1 MVGAKARKGK
11 VKAFVVKET
20 TANTLTKVITDN
32 ADRTAELYTDEHRG
46 YNETDGLYS
55 HSVVN
60 HSVKEFV
67 RNQTHT
73 NGIESFWALLKRG
86 YYGIYHKWSVKH
98 LQRYINEFVN
108 MTNARETDMEARIS
122 ETFARGM
129 NTGLSYKELIAE

>member
-1 MVGAKARKGK
+1 MTR
-11 VKAFVVKET
+11 
-20 TANTLTKVITDN
+20 VITDN
-32 ADRTAELYTDEHRG
+32 VDRTAELYTDEHRG
-46 YNETDGLYS
+46 YNEADGLYS

-67 RNQTHT
+67 RNQAHT

-86 YYGIYHKWSVKH
+86 YYGIYHIWSVKH

-108 MTNARETDMEARIS
+108 RANAKETDMEARLS

-129 NTGLSYKELIAE
+129 NTRLSYKGL